1 MKSNSHLGSFGA
13 QSVNPVPP
21 TALPVSVGETAAP
34 AAASTS
40 EPGASQTSERSD
52 VVTSLRHPVKRKR
65 AEGGTVA
72 LSLRLSKRDWVRLH
86 EVALHDAVSLTE
98 LMRRGLD
105 RVLTEKGLPP
115 LES

>member
-1 MKSNSHLGSFGA
+1 MSKRDSGLEGF
-13 QSVNPVPP
+13 
-21 TALPVSVGETAAP
+21 TARAVGPAPRAATLAP
-34 AAASTS
+34 DDVKTS
-40 EPGASQTSERSD
+40 EPNDVKTSERHDATASPRQ
-52 VVTSLRHPVKRKR
+52 SGKRKR

-105 RVLTEKGLPP
+105 RVLADKGLPP

>member
-1 MKSNSHLGSFGA
+1 MSKPNTLLGGFESLGVVQA
-13 QSVNPVPP
+13 PQP
-21 TALPVSVGETAAP
+21 AAP
-34 AAASTS
+34 ASNDVT
-40 EPGASQTSERSD
+40 TSERHD
-52 VVTSLRHPVKRKR
+52 VTASQRQAGKRKR

-105 RVLTEKGLPP
+105 RVLADKGLPP